1 MHTKRSVLN
10 DTREHILRT
19 SLKLFLQ
26 KNFKEVTMKE
36 IVEHTKLS
44 KGAFYHYFNSKEQV
58 FEEVIDYFYA
68 DFMNAGFESYNH
80 DSLAGFFKD
89 YLDDIGNKVNSA
101 KIVDGDG
108 KMEFSANHYFLLF
121 DALKMLPSFKEKLQD
136 HDIKELNG
144 WKKIIKIAKKNKEI
158 KTSMTDE
165 QVAKMFIYMS
175 DGFGIR
181 LLLTEGME
189 NFAAYKSELMQLFN
203 GMYNLLKA

>member
-1 MHTKRSVLN
+1 MN

-58 FEEVIDYFYA
+58 FEEVIEYFYA
-68 DFMNAGFESYNH
+68 DFMDASFDSYNH
-80 DSLAGFFKD
+80 DSLAAFFKD
-89 YLDDIGNKVNSA
+89 YLNDIENKVNSA
-101 KIVDGDG
+101 RIVDNEG
-108 KMEFSANHYFLLF
+108 KVAFSANHYFLLF
-121 DALKMLPSFKEKLQD
+121 DAPKMLPSFKEKMLD
-136 HDIKELNG
+136 HDMKELNG

-158 KTSMTDE
+158 KTTMSDE

-189 NFAAYKSELMQLFN
+189 NFVAYKSELMQLFN
-203 GMYNLLKA
+203 GIYNLLKA